1 MSKKDN
7 DINSSGPENVSSDRG
22 FSDKIIS
29 TTLNIAS
36 TSDLEQALNIYSKT
50 LESISTGVTI
60 TNLDGIII
68 YTNSAE
74 AKMHGYTKDELIGSH
89 VSVLSP
95 IKTMKTKSI
104 DEVMK
109 YKEFARE
116 VINKRSDGTNLPVLL
131 KSVPIMDVNGI
142 PKGVISISEDITGK
156 KEREL
161 EIIHVLTRT
170 AEYRDKHTANHI
182 KRIGL
187 FSRYISEKLGMD
199 HTFCQDIEYASAM
212 HDVGK
217 IGIPDSILLKEAAL
231 TEEEF
236 NVIKQHTTIGADLLS
251 TNTSNNIIALG
262 KEVALNHH
270 EKWDGTGYPAE
281 LKADAIPLIA
291 RIVAFADHYDALRS
305 GRPYRRG
312 LRHDEVAEILING
325 DGRTMPSHF
334 DPDILKIFVSN
345 HTVFDDIFKELTRIP
360 DLPPESIEDV

>member
-7 DINSSGPENVSSDRG
+7 YTNPSGPENVPSDSG
-22 FSDKIIS
+22 FSDGIIS
-29 TTLNIAS
+29 TTLDIAS
-36 TSDLEQALNIYSKT
+36 TDDLEQALNIYSKT

-60 TNLDGIII
+60 TNLDGIIV

-74 AKMHGYTKDELIGSH
+74 ARMHGYTKAELIGSH
-89 VSVLSP
+89 VSILSP
-95 IKTMKTKSI
+95 IKTMKAKSI

-187 FSRYISEKLGMD
+187 FSKYIAEKLGMD
-199 HTFCQDIEYASAM
+199 HAFCQDIEYASAM

-217 IGIPDSILLKEAAL
+217 IGIPDKILLKEAAL

-251 TNTSNNIIALG
+251 TNTSNNIILLG

-281 LKADAIPLIA
+281 LKGNDIPLIA

-305 GRPYRRG
+305 GRPYRKG
-312 LRHDEVAEILING
+312 LSHDEVAEILING

-345 HTVFDDIFKELTRIP
+345 HTMFDAMFKDSTRNP
-360 DLPPESIEDV
+360 DYLS

>member
-1 MSKKDN
+1 MSEKDKYTN
-7 DINSSGPENVSSDRG
+7 LTGLGNISSGSG
-22 FSDKIIS
+22 FSGGILS

-36 TSDLEQALNIYSKT
+36 TNDLEQALSIYSKT

-60 TNLDGIII
+60 TNLDGIIV

-74 AKMHGYTKDELIGSH
+74 ANMHGYTKEELIGRH

-95 IKTMKTKSI
+95 TKTMKAKSVE
-104 DEVMK
+104 EVSK

-116 VINKRSDGTNLPVLL
+116 VINKRRDGSNLPVLL
-131 KSVPIMDVNGI
+131 KSVPIEDVNGT
-142 PKGVISISEDITGK
+142 PTGVISISEDITGK

-187 FSRYISEKLGMD
+187 FSKHIAEKLGRG
-199 HTFCQDIEYASAM
+199 HAFCQDIEYASAM

-217 IGIPDSILLKEAAL
+217 IGIPDSILLKEGAL

-236 NVIKQHTTIGADLLS
+236 NIIKQHTTIGADLLS
-251 TNTSNNIIALG
+251 TNTSNNIIELG
-262 KEVALNHH
+262 REVALNHH
-270 EKWDGTGYPAE
+270 EKWDGSGYPSE
-281 LKADAIPLIA
+281 KKGDEIPLTA

-305 GRPYRRG
+305 GRPYRKG
-312 LRHDEVAEILING
+312 LSHDEVVDILVNG
-325 DGRTMPSHF
+325 DGRTMPFHF
-334 DPDILKIFVSN
+334 DPDILKIFAADTKAFDSI
-345 HTVFDDIFKELTRIP
+345 FDDLTRTP
-360 DLPPESIEDV
+360 DYLA